1 MKARRLYLYRE
12 KGFYVK
18 DELIQ
23 DVVERLVRI
32 ETKLDNYEVLR
43 EKTED
48 AKEKADIAL
57 SMAKN
62 NEDDIKEI
70 KENQKWT
77 WRTIAGIWV
86 SVAVYL
92 ITKYLGGI

>member
-1 MKARRLYLYRE
+1 M
-12 KGFYVK
+12 K

-48 AKEKADIAL
+48 AKEKADYAFSI
-57 SMAKN
+57 AKN
-62 NEDDIKEI
+62 NEEDIKEI
-70 KENQKWT
+70 KENQKWS
-77 WRTIAGIWV
+77 WRSIAGIWV
-86 SVAVYL
+86 SVVGYL
-92 ITKYLGGI
+92 FTKYLGGV

>member
-1 MKARRLYLYRE
+1 M
-12 KGFYVK
+12 K

-48 AKEKADIAL
+48 AKEKADYAFSI
-57 SMAKN
+57 AKN
-62 NEDDIKEI
+62 NEEDIKEI
-70 KENQKWT
+70 KENQKWS
-77 WRTIAGIWV
+77 WRTIAGI
-86 SVAVYL
+86 
-92 ITKYLGGI
+92 GCQ

>member
-1 MKARRLYLYRE
+1 M
-12 KGFYVK
+12 K

-48 AKEKADIAL
+48 AKEKADYAFSI
-57 SMAKN
+57 AKN
-62 NEDDIKEI
+62 NEEDIKEI
-70 KENQKWT
+70 KENQKWS
-77 WRTIAGIWV
+77 WRTIA
-86 SVAVYL
+86 A
-92 ITKYLGGI
+92 

>member
-1 MKARRLYLYRE
+1 M
-12 KGFYVK
+12 K

-48 AKEKADIAL
+48 AKEKADYAFSI
-57 SMAKN
+57 AKN
-62 NEDDIKEI
+62 NEEDIKEI
-70 KENQKWT
+70 KENQKWS
-77 WRTIAGIWV
+77 WRTIAGIGV

>member
-1 MKARRLYLYRE
+1 M
-12 KGFYVK
+12 K

-48 AKEKADIAL
+48 AKEKADYAFSI
-57 SMAKN
+57 AKN
-62 NEDDIKEI
+62 NEEDIKEI
-70 KENQKWT
+70 KENQKWS
-77 WRTIAGIWV
+77 WR
-86 SVAVYL
+86 
-92 ITKYLGGI
+92 